1 MARLGWVLAVLLAA
15 PGPQSAQAQ
24 LAEWGPARPGQR
36 MLAGDPPGF
45 VESTPF
51 GASAGYRPPMRPSP
65 VPIAA
70 RWPEPDALSD
80 EVLATDGFPAV
91 DEFQAMDD
99 AVDLEALVDDP
110 AADTLGG
117 FLGYRYE
124 TSSTDWVVGNGDQFG
139 MFSLDWEHYVDSGI
153 HSGLGLGAKIHFLAG
168 PERADMPPRAFDFS
182 LAYQK
187 RDRLGP
193 FGYDVAASVMAS
205 SDFEGSAREGIRFP
219 GHAVGFLEVHPTTE
233 LVFGVDY
240 LDRGDLKILPVAGL
254 ILFPNAITRLEFLFP
269 RPRAVFRLTDDH
281 RLYVAGE
288 LGGGT
293 WVIER
298 VVGRVFDDL
307 ATYRDLRLSLGLEWV
322 KKDGNRSAL
331 EIGYLFDRRLEYTS
345 GTELDL
351 DDTVLLRVVE
361 TF

>member
-1 MARLGWVLAVLLAA
+1 MSRLGWVLAALLAA
-15 PGPQSAQAQ
+15 PWPQSAQAQ
-24 LAEWGPARPGQR
+24 WAEGGPARLGQP
-36 MLAGDPPGF
+36 MAWGDPAGYGK
-45 VESTPF
+45 STPF
-51 GASAGYRPPMRPSP
+51 GAPAGYRPPMRPSP
-65 VPIAA
+65 VPMTAQ
-70 RWPEPDALSD
+70 WPEADALSD
-80 EVLATDGFPAV
+80 EVLATD
-91 DEFQAMDD
+91 EFQAVDD
-99 AVDLEALVDDP
+99 AVDFEALVDDP
-110 AADTLGG
+110 AGDPLDG
-117 FLGYRYE
+117 FLGYRYQ
-124 TSSTDWVVGNGDQFG
+124 TSSTDWIVGNGDQFG
-139 MFSLDWEHYVDSGI
+139 MVSLDWEHYVDSGI

-219 GHAVGFLEVHPTTE
+219 SHAVGFLEVHPTTE

-254 ILFPNAITRLEFLFP
+254 ILLPNPVTRLELVFP

-281 RLYVAGE
+281 RLYAAGE

-293 WVIER
+293 WAIER
-298 VVGRVFDDL
+298 LVGGVFNDL